1 LVLSG
6 QTGSLINWLKA
17 ADALFTALPYTTLF
31 RSTLSSATIGPLVAD
46 TWFRAVVQNG
56 TCSSANSSAVKI
68 TITAPSVG
76 GSVASAQTICSGQ
89 SPADLVL
96 SGQTGSVIKWQ
107 EPADPLFTAPTDI
120 ASTSLALRTLPTRRS
135 SALTWFRAVVQ
146 NGTCSSANSSA
157 VKITITAPSVG
168 GSVASAQ
175 TICSGQSPAD
185 LVLSGQTGS
194 VIK

>member
-1 LVLSG
+1 EQSTAALFCSG
-6 QTGSLINWLKA
+6 QRRRLIKSL
-17 ADALFTALPYTTLF
+17 FPYTTLF
-31 RSTLSSATIGPLVAD
+31 RSPTDIANSSLTLSGATIGPLVAD

-96 SGQTGSVIKWQ
+96 IGQAGSVIKWKKA
-107 EPADPLFTAPTDI
+107 ADALFTAPTDI
-120 ASTSLALRTLPTRRS
+120 ANTSLTLSIPTRRS
-135 SALTWFRAVVQ
+135 SDLDTWFRAVVQ

-157 VKITITAPSVG
+157 VKITITAPSAG

-175 TICSGQSPAD
+175 TICSGQSPAG
-185 LVLSGQTGS
+185 LV
-194 VIK
+194 